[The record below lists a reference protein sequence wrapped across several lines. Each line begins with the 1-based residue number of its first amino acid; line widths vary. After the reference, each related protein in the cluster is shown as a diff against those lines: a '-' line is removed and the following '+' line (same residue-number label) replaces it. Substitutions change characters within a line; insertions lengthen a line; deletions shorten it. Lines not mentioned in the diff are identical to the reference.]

1 MVEVLNFE
9 MISYSLGLNSFRSL
23 DLHNYTLALRK
34 KCFIYSFFVAIRIAG
49 FEAKDS
55 IVDFKVLISTESV
68 EGLSLSFFWSPEF
81 FRRDL

>member
-34 KCFIYSFFVAIRIAG
+34 VFYIFFFVAIKIAG

-55 IVDFKVLISTESV
+55 IVDCKVLISNESV
-68 EGLSLSFFWSPEF
+68 EGLGRL
-81 FRRDL
+81 